1 MKVLE
6 NKNKTIIDAWNVLFE
21 DNDYQTLIKELDSFL
36 DETKALRKADYSN
49 SEIDKQQLSKIEKLE
64 NGFKEFAASKLQS
77 INDQLCIMQN
87 EALEQD
93 VDNPHAE
100 IIKRQDLQA
109 RLSLITNDEAIALIK
124 HLAPT
129 DTKIYEIYLY
139 ENLINNRF
147 NELEKKHIAKDFE
160 KLKEK
165 VLYPYSDEIE
175 YKRLVSERNTLNTL
189 KMNYLGIPA
198 TKDEAGY
205 IGVRSV
211 KQRYLDVLSN
221 NE

>member
-6 NKNKTIIDAWNVLFE
+6 NENKAIIDAWNVLFE
-21 DNDYQTLIKELDSFL
+21 DNDYQTLIKKLDSFL
-36 DETKALRKADYSN
+36 DETKALREAGYSN

-64 NGFKEFAASKLQS
+64 NRFKEFAASKLKS

-93 VDNPHAE
+93 IDNPHAE

-139 ENLINNRF
+139 ENLI
-147 NELEKKHIAKDFE
+147 KDFE